1 MNGELKCGKYA
12 VIAKSYNWHRS
23 IQVELRT
30 ISLGLL
36 PHHNRGFFIAKSP
49 KDIVGSSTQ
58 IDQCKLHEFVITIHL
73 SLIPYCIPQAHSI
86 FQSSNQRKPC
96 ARSIK
101 VTDVGSWDCESCFH
115 FLVQVDPTYRSL
127 IEESSVDYIQKFR
140 DLASK
145 MNHQK

>member
-12 VIAKSYNWHRS
+12 VIAKSYNWHCS
-23 IQVELRT
+23 IQVELHT

-58 IDQCKLHEFVITIHL
+58 IDQCKLHELVITIHL

-101 VTDVGSWDCESCFH
+101 VTEVGSWDYESCFYS
-115 FLVQVDPTYRSL
+115 LCRSTQRIDHL
-127 IEESSVDYIQKFR
+127 SRRAALTTFKSSETW
-140 DLASK
+140 
-145 MNHQK
+145 HQK